1 MGYADMTL
9 EGNVGKEPELR
20 FTPGGDPV
28 CNMSVAVT
36 PRKKVNDQWVD
47 GETTWFRVTAWG
59 RLAESCTEHVQKGD
73 AIMVRG
79 KFRLS
84 TYEKDGETRTMPE
97 VIADTVGK
105 LVARIPKAE
114 PKTINKSEDGP
125 AW

>member
-1 MGYADMTL
+1 MGYAEMTL

-28 CNMSVAVT
+28 CNLSVAVT
-36 PRKKVNDQWVD
+36 PRKKVNDEWVD

-59 RLAESCTEHVQKGD
+59 RLAESCTECVQKGD
-73 AIMVRG
+73 AVVVRG

-105 LVARIPKAE
+105 IPKPA